1 MSVRVRLRGIGQVGF
16 DIERKLVGVLV
27 YKLLYDA
34 HLDPF
39 YSHNTQ
45 GNTFFAFFLDKRQ
58 LIIHSNFRY
67 LIILQQKSQG

>member
-16 DIERKLVGVLV
+16 DIERKLIGVKFS
-27 YKLLYDA
+27 YINYFMT

-45 GNTFFAFFLDKRQ
+45 ENTFFAFFLDKRQ
-58 LIIHSNFRY
+58 LTA
-67 LIILQQKSQG
+67 L